1 MGSSPGRL
9 FNSLPVDAVI
19 EVVLGHWIG
28 DCIKPLEVGKEG
40 KVPLSGHWVA
50 TRAIHFLV
58 GVWNRCWLWLWHFFS
73 KRFSRP

>member
-19 EVVLGHWIG
+19 EVVLGHRIG

-40 KVPLSGHWVA
+40 NVPPSGQLAV
-50 TRAIHFLV
+50 TPVIHFLV
-58 GVWNRCWLWLWHFFS
+58 GI
-73 KRFSRP
+73 

>member
-9 FNSLPVDAVI
+9 FKSLPVDAVI
-19 EVVLGHWIG
+19 EVVLGHRIG

-40 KVPLSGHWVA
+40 KVPPSCQLAV

-58 GVWNRCWLWLWHFFS
+58 GI
-73 KRFSRP
+73 